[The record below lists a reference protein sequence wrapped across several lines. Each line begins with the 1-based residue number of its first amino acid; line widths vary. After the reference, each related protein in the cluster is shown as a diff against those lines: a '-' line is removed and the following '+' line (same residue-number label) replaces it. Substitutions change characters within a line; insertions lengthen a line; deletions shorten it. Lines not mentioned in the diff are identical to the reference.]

1 MTTPLPGGAPADHL
15 GSSVQAQP
23 ALLELDRVCVAY
35 KRHEVVHDVSLQVA
49 VGEVIALIGPS
60 GAGKSSLLRAVN
72 FLEPPSKGR
81 VIFQGKEVSAR
92 QGRRALDAVRRDI
105 GMVFQSF
112 NLFPHLTALQNVMLA
127 QVHTRGLPKEQAR
140 QRALRELDNVG
151 LASHAHLR
159 PSKCSGGQ
167 QQRIAIARALA
178 LDPKIMLF
186 DEPTSALDPEL
197 GADVLATMRRL
208 AGAGMTMLVAT
219 HEMHF
224 AEDVADRIVFMADGR
239 IVEQGPA
246 RQLMRSPQHERTQRF
261 LSAVRER

>member
-1 MTTPLPGGAPADHL
+1 MTTPRPESTPADRVSDP
-15 GSSVQAQP
+15 GQAQ
-23 ALLELDRVCVAY
+23 AIMLELDDVCVAY
-35 KRHEVVHDVSLQVA
+35 KHHEVVHDVSLQVA
-49 VGEVIALIGPS
+49 TGEVIAIIGPS
-60 GAGKSSLLRAVN
+60 GAGKSSLLRSVN

-81 VIFQGKEVSAR
+81 VIFQDKEISA
-92 QGRRALDAVRRDI
+92 QHGRRALDAVRRDI

-112 NLFPHLTALQNVMLA
+112 NLFPHLTAMENIMLA
-127 QVHTRGLPKEQAR
+127 QVHARGRSKEEAK
-140 QRALRELDNVG
+140 QRALQELESVG
-151 LASHAHLR
+151 LASHANSR
-159 PSKCSGGQ
+159 PAKCSGGQ

-208 AGAGMTMLVAT
+208 ADAGMTMLICT

-246 RQLMRSPQHERTQRF
+246 RQLMRDPQHERTKRF